1 MAGYGRGMD
10 AVVEE
15 HLPAT
20 GPVDATRL
28 LAFLGAHAVPGVET
42 WDGTTYARTLDLP
55 QAGGTAVLAAAV
67 DGVVL
72 TLTCHP
78 DDVTEAVRRLT
89 HLLGLDDDPQPAE
102 QALCDDPHLGALV
115 RSRPGL
121 RRPGSVDAAET
132 LLRTVV
138 GQQVSLAGA
147 SAAAGRLVALAGRR
161 LSSPVGG
168 LTHQFPTPAR
178 LARLDPLALP
188 MPRARGR
195 CVVGLARSLADDPM
209 LADDDAAL
217 LALPGIGP
225 WTVDYA
231 RFRNRRD
238 PDVLLA
244 GDLAVRRQLEA
255 TGADGS
261 PDDVRRLGEAWSPH
275 RSTAMM
281 HLWAEYLDRPRGGRR
296 REPRVAVAP

>member
-20 GPVDATRL
+20 GPIDATRL

-89 HLLGLDDDPQPAE
+89 HLLGLDDDPRPAE
-102 QALCDDPHLGALV
+102 QALGDAPHLGALV
-115 RSRPGL
+115 RRRPGL

-147 SAAAGRLVALAGRR
+147 SAAAGRLVALAGDP
-161 LSSPVGG
+161 LDEPSGV
-168 LTHQFPTPAR
+168 LTHIFPRPGRVA
-178 LARLDPLALP
+178 ALDPLTLP

-195 CVVGLARSLADDPM
+195 CVVALARALAEDPDIAGDDV
-209 LADDDAAL
+209 AL

-244 GDLAVRRQLEA
+244 GDLAVRRQIETA
-255 TGADGS
+255 DADGS
-261 PDDVRRLGEAWSPH
+261 PEGVRRLGEVWSPH

-281 HLWAEYLDRPRGGRR
+281 HLWAEYLARPRVGRR
-296 REPRVAVAP
+296 PRAAVVAP